1 MALSPMMRHY
11 LETKEKYKDCILFY
25 RLGDFYEMFFEDAE
39 LVSRELELT
48 LTGKECGLEQR
59 APMCGVPYHSVDSY
73 LAKLI
78 NKNYKVAICEQL
90 EDPSLAKGLVDR
102 DVVRIITPGTVIESA
117 MLDDRKPNYIMSVY
131 IKKNSGGFAIC
142 DLSTGTFKV
151 WQTTGV
157 YGKFAEEIKRI
168 DAREIIVNDKTVFSS
183 ILPNTAASGYDYDA
197 KYSET
202 LRFLLS
208 HFNKTTEEEL
218 GLKGK
223 REAAAASGMLL
234 KYLSDTQKNAL
245 IHILTISP
253 YETNAF
259 LDINRTAANS
269 LELFSSLSGNKKASL
284 LGLMDQTVTSM
295 GGRLLREWLEM
306 PLGVKAIIESRLD
319 AVAYLK
325 DHPVKNEELRE
336 RLKEIYDIERLTSK
350 VAYDSING
358 RDCLALLRSLKAIPK
373 IKNIFANE
381 DTPELLYKALS
392 ELDPLS
398 GLAEMIEKEISPD
411 TPIKISEGGVIREG
425 FSPELDELRNI
436 SKNAKGYI
444 AALENSERDKTG
456 IKNLKI
462 GYNRVFGY
470 YIEVTRSFYDLV
482 PNRYSRRQT
491 LANAERFTT
500 DELVEFEKKAL
511 SADTD
516 ALRMEQII
524 FSELKDVLKKW
535 LERLQVT
542 THSLKS
548 IDALSALAY
557 IASRNGYV
565 RPKINEEG
573 RYEVK
578 AGRHPVVEQAM
589 ERGTYVPNDVSL
601 DKTRRIM
608 IITGP
613 NMAGKSTYMRQTA
626 LIAIMAHM
634 GSFVPADEADIS
646 ITDKIYTR
654 IGASD
659 DLYGGRSTFMV
670 EMSELAEILKGATD
684 KSLILLDEVGRGTST
699 IDGLSIAWSTVEYLS
714 NPKCGSHVLFATH
727 YHELSDLEGVQDGVV
742 NYRITAKEL
751 GDDVVFLRKVVPG
764 GTDKS
769 YGVTVAAHAGLP
781 NHVIARAR
789 QIMARLETNTE
800 KSGSIG
806 STILDKRKNGGNK
819 QIGIGDIGSI
829 EIVEEIRAIDVLS
842 LSPIEALNVLF
853 KLTEKVRNI

>member
-325 DHPVKNEELRE
+325 DHPVKNDELRE